1 MLSVL
6 AQPESLQ
13 VTFQTP
19 LYFFQTASNEKIKFY
34 KVDTRW
40 RLLVDSPE
48 ALGAFDGLDETI
60 TKLLIALIRR
70 QVQSENFDNRMSH
83 SYSGKG
89 LVLPVYQNI
98 VRHCGITSMLV

>member
-6 AQPESLQ
+6 AQSDKLAGNISNSSL
-13 VTFQTP
+13 
-19 LYFFQTASNEKIKFY
+19 FFQTASNEKIKFY

-40 RLLVDSPE
+40 RPLVDSPE

-70 QVQSENFDNRMSH
+70 QVQSENFDNKMSH
-83 SYSGKG
+83 SYSGKE
-89 LVLPVYQNI
+89 LVLPVYQNS
-98 VRHCGITSMLV
+98 VRHCVITSMLV